1 MSTVL
6 VIGATGRTGRHIVT
20 GLRAAGVTVRALVRT
35 PDLADLPADVEL
47 VAGDLQDPAAV
58 RRAAVGAD
66 AAFLLWPW
74 FSSEGAAAVVAE
86 LPRRVVYLSTLGGGG
101 FWGEIEE
108 LLKDRDWTFVR
119 PSGFAVNTLAWAEQI
134 RAGAVQLPYP
144 KAARSLIHERDIA
157 AVAVLALLG
166 EHHIG
171 EIYELTGP
179 EAITQEDQ
187 VATIAGVIGRPIRV
201 EALTDSAARD
211 AMLAQGADPLLADSA
226 VTYWA
231 SLVSSPEPVT
241 TTVATLTG
249 RPALTFAAWARE
261 HAADFPADR

>member
-20 GLRAAGVTVRALVRT
+20 GLLAAGATVRALVRT
-35 PDLADLPADVEL
+35 PDLADLPPEVEL
-47 VAGDLQDPAAV
+47 VAGDLHDPAAV

-74 FSSEGAAAVVAE
+74 FSSEGAAAVIAE

-134 RAGAVQLPYP
+134 RTGVVRLPYP

-171 EIYELTGP
+171 QSYELTGP

-187 VATIAGVIGRPIRV
+187 LATIAEITGNPIRI
-201 EALTDSAARD
+201 EPLTDDEARQE
-211 AMLAQGADPLLADSA
+211 MLAQGADPFLADSA

-231 SLVSSPEPVT
+231 SLVDSPEPVT
-241 TTVATLTG
+241 TTVAQLTG
-249 RPALTFAAWARE
+249 GPALLFATWARE
-261 HAADFPADR
+261 HAEEFR